1 MKEEHTLFQS
11 CSLIRNKHL
20 SSMEIRIMK
29 VNLVR
34 VTLYIRSFEES
45 KITRLCLSNLF
56 PIFKDES
63 SIVSR

>member
-1 MKEEHTLFQS
+1 MKEERTLFQS
-11 CSLIRNKHL
+11 RSSIRNKHL
-20 SSMEIRIMK
+20 FSMEIRIMK
-29 VNLVR
+29 VNLESR
-34 VTLYIRSFEES
+34 FIRSSEES

>member
-1 MKEEHTLFQS
+1 MKEERTLFQS
-11 CSLIRNKHL
+11 SSLIRNKHL

-34 VTLYIRSFEES
+34 VTLYIRFFEER

>member
-1 MKEEHTLFQS
+1 MKEERTLFQS
-11 CSLIRNKHL
+11 RSLIRNKHF
-20 SSMEIRIMK
+20 SSMEIGIMK

-34 VTLYIRSFEES
+34 VTLYIRSSEES

>member
-11 CSLIRNKHL
+11 RSLIRNKHL